1 MISLA
6 RSGVHVS
13 YVTAA
18 TDLKLDGLETG
29 VFVPRDQYESS
40 NDAIG

>member
-6 RSGVHVS
+6 RSGLHVS
-13 YVTAA
+13 YFTAA
-18 TDLKLDGLETG
+18 TDLELDIRETG
-29 VFVPRDQYESS
+29 EFVPRNQYESS